1 MSRKRPTLNPAAA
14 LLLALCAPAFAT
26 TITVTD
32 PAGAPVATAMVRER
46 PADGPNLDTSDE
58 GYPAPGVTHV
68 VAPEITGLSDAA
80 GVVGFSDRDAPM
92 EYLLRKPGY
101 QDLAVKPPLDQRE
114 LIVLHDD
121 ILIDHLLL

>member
-68 VAPEITGLSDAA
+68 VAPEITGFSDAA
-80 GVVGFSDRDAPM
+80 GVVGLQTAGRGQGHGESSAASAGTTGAPAARDC
-92 EYLLRKPGY
+92 RKHRY
-101 QDLAVKPPLDQRE
+101 
-114 LIVLHDD
+114 
-121 ILIDHLLL
+121 